1 MKKLDIVRLKEL
13 IDRRVSDDVAS
24 GRVGGSILLVTQ
36 NGETAYENSF
46 GVANPE
52 TGAPVTD
59 QTVFRLASMT
69 KPITAVAALIVMERG
84 LLHLD
89 DPISK
94 YLPQYADMQ
103 IATLDE
109 NGLPQIT
116 GSAKTPIT
124 VKHLLCHASG
134 IGSSD
139 LGTYLAKSMNAHDR
153 ATLASAVDYYANKP
167 LTFEPYSKQSYSA
180 TAAFDVLAR
189 IIELVT
195 GEEYGAF
202 LKKEIFE
209 PCEMKDTTFTPT
221 AEQWSRI
228 IFLHD
233 YREGKAV
240 VGRTHDGCVFG
251 NVPTTHALAGA
262 GLIST
267 LHDYRNFA
275 EMLLNGGDFHGK
287 RIVSNS
293 MIDLM
298 ATPQIDDPMK
308 GGRSLWGLGVR
319 VITKENDLLPIG
331 TFGWSGAYGTHFWID
346 RQNKITAIYLKNSN
360 FDGGSGAKTSY
371 HFEED
376 VHAALI

>member
-1 MKKLDIVRLKEL
+1 MKAINTVRLKEL
-13 IDRRVSDDVAS
+13 IDRRVSDDVAA
-24 GRVGGSILLVTQ
+24 GRVGGSIVLVEQ
-36 NGETAYENSF
+36 DGETVYQGGF
-46 GVANPE
+46 GVANPD
-52 TGAPVTD
+52 TGVAVTD
-59 QTVFRLASMT
+59 RTVFRMASMT

-84 LLHLD
+84 LLQLD

-103 IATLDE
+103 IATLDG
-109 NGLPQIT
+109 NGVPQIT

-139 LGTYLAKSMNAHDR
+139 LGAYLANAMSDHDR
-153 ATLASAVDYYANKP
+153 ATLASAVDYYSDKP
-167 LTFEPYSKQSYSA
+167 LAFEPYSKQSYSA
-180 TAAFDVLAR
+180 TAAFDVLAC
-189 IIELVT
+189 IIEIVT
-195 GEEYGAF
+195 GKEYGAF
-202 LKKEIFE
+202 LKEEIFD
-209 PCEMKDTTFTPT
+209 PCQMTDTTFVPSD
-221 AEQWSRI
+221 EQWSRMI
-228 IFLHD
+228 VMHD
-233 YREGKAV
+233 YRDGNTLVGK
-240 VGRTHDGCVFG
+240 TCDGCVFE
-251 NVPTTHALAGA
+251 NVPTTHALGGA

-267 LHDYRNFA
+267 LKDYRSFA
-275 EMLLNGGDFHGK
+275 NMLLNGGKTGSR
-287 RIVSNS
+287 RIVSER

-319 VITKENDLLPIG
+319 VITKENDLLPKG

-346 RQNKITAIYLKNSN
+346 RENRILAIYLKNSE

-376 VHAALI
+376 VHAALL

>member
-46 GVANPE
+46 GVANLE

-109 NGLPQIT
+109 NGVPQIT

-153 ATLASAVDYYANKP
+153 ATLASAVDYYADKP

-240 VGRTHDGCVFG
+240 AGRTHDGCVFG

-287 RIVSNS
+287 RIVSKS

-346 RQNKITAIYLKNSN
+346 RQNKITAIYLKNSQ